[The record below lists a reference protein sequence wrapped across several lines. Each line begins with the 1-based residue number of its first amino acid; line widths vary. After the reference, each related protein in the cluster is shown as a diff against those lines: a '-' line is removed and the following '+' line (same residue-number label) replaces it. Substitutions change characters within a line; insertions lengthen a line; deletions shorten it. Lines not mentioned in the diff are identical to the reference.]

1 MDNTQA
7 QPFDALSFCSG
18 YGGIEL
24 GLRQAGLRI
33 SRCVYVEREAYA
45 IKVLEE
51 KIESGEL
58 AAGVIH
64 TDVSTF
70 PAHKFRGSFDAIF
83 GGFPCQPF
91 SVASSG
97 KNKADEDER
106 HIFPAIL
113 NAIRIIQPR
122 RFVLLENVEGIVSAK
137 LRGDQWA
144 DPAGTPVLL
153 HVLRELERV
162 GLRVEAGIFS
172 AETAGA
178 SHERRRIFILGT
190 PRSQSAGDAT
200 DHWFRPWRGE
210 IGNHPFYQ
218 SVADT
223 KGVSAQGTN
232 NEDKRREISEDRV
245 QSQLGRGNLPDG
257 TFPSLPGDPPRIGEE
272 PKTYQPELVRA
283 VDGTPGWVDPIENA
297 RARFGMIGNGVCP
310 QTAAQAFTYLMKK
323 MK

>member
-1 MDNTQA
+1 M
-7 QPFDALSFCSG
+7 
-18 YGGIEL
+18 
-24 GLRQAGLRI
+24 
-33 SRCVYVEREAYA
+33 EREAYA

-58 AAGVIH
+58 APGVIH

-137 LRGDQWA
+137 LRGDSWA

-162 GLRVEAGIFS
+162 GLRITAGIFS

-178 SHERRRIFILGT
+178 SHERRRVFILGT
-190 PRSQSAGDAT
+190 PRKQSAGDAT
-200 DHWFRPWRGE
+200 DDWFRPSLGE
-210 IGNHPFYQ
+210 IGNHPFNQ

-223 KGVSAQGTN
+223 TRVRPQGANDENKCGTAG
-232 NEDKRREISEDRV
+232 EDRL
-245 QSQLGRGNLPDG
+245 QSKLGRGNLPDG

-272 PKTYQPELVRA
+272 PKTYQPQLVRA
-283 VDGTPGWVDPIENA
+283 VDGPSSWVDPIENA

-323 MK
+323 